1 MLHKG
6 SLKSTGNCELKVSYN
21 LWVLKLRPNDTT
33 AVATKKIC
41 ISDSILYFF
50 KRLF

>member
-6 SLKSTGNCELKVSYN
+6 SLKSSGNCELKVSYN

-33 AVATKKIC
+33 AVATC

>member
-21 LWVLKLRPNDTT
+21 LWVLNLKPNDTT
-33 AVATKKIC
+33 QRLLHVSLIAFYIFLKG
-41 ISDSILYFF
+41 YFNV
-50 KRLF
+50 